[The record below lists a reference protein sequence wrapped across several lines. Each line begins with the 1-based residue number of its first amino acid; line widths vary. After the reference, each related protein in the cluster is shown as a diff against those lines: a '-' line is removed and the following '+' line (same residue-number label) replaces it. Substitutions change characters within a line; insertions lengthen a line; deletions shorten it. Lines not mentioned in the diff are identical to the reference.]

1 MKYGVIVYHDTENIG
16 DDIQSFAASQLLP
29 QVDYY
34 IEREHLDVFRP
45 AEDEPVNVI
54 MNGWFMHNKLGWPVS
69 NCINPLYLSMH
80 FAENDPLDIRDLF
93 LQGLGARD
101 LKEHAPIGCR
111 DLETRDLL
119 ERNGIETWFSGCVT
133 LTLNPIGPKE
143 VRPYVC
149 LTNVS
154 QEVADYVRATYPD
167 LECRIISQDEP
178 DLIDPAAS
186 WPERMD
192 NVRRLL
198 QVYQN
203 ATAVV
208 TTRLHCAMPCL
219 ALQTPV
225 LLLSEEDIEEKGRF
239 DGLGTLPHHA
249 STADYLAGKVDFDLQ
264 APPANPADYLT
275 LRQGILDKVQQ
286 FLQANRV
293 CTPELKARF
302 ARYDSEWE
310 QRSLWRDEL
319 VFALQKRA
327 VEKWRKDQTWLNE
340 LTAARDWFQDLYKK
354 QLAESQA
361 LTDEKQQQKARL
373 QSELDRARQLAEANK
388 TLAEETR
395 MLQDRLQ
402 NKDEQIRQLRRE
414 IAALAQQ
421 IWKLRHPVRAMANKL
436 TKRK

>member
-54 MNGWFMHNKLGWPVS
+54 MNGWFMHNKLGWPIS

-80 FAENDPLDIRDLF
+80 FADNDPLDIRDLF
-93 LQGLGARD
+93 LQGLGAQD

-119 ERNGIETWFSGCVT
+119 ERNGIKTWFSGCVT

-203 ATAVV
+203 ATAVI

-239 DGLGTLPHHA
+239 DGLGSLPHHA

-286 FLQANRV
+286 FLQENRV

-319 VFALQKRA
+319 VFQLQKRA
-327 VEKWRKDQTWLNE
+327 VEKWRKDQAWLNE
-340 LTAARDWFQDLYKK
+340 LTAARDWFQDLHEK
-354 QLAESQA
+354 QQAECQSLTDENQRLKETNKA
-361 LTDEKQQQKARL
+361 LTDENL
-373 QSELDRARQLAEANK
+373 QS
-388 TLAEETR
+388 
-395 MLQDRLQ
+395 
-402 NKDEQIRQLRRE
+402 KDQIRQLRRE
-414 IAALAQQ
+414 KAALTQQ
-421 IWKLRHPVRAMANKL
+421 IWKLRHPVRAMVQ
-436 TKRK
+436 TIRKRK